1 MKHLLKLL
9 LLIFLASCS
18 TLQKK
23 TAEKFEC
30 NQINFRVG
38 SYFTDNKGITYYVCD
53 EFANNAIENYT
64 IETVREKYSGF
75 LKQEVTPTRNVH
87 DTSRM
92 DTIYK
97 FYNDKTIISFYCAK
111 HKDFLRKFKV
121 SEPLFNLYGCV
132 SAGMS
137 KEALK
142 KQFSIKDSLSD
153 TIRIGNEEQTAI
165 FTLYFKNNKINRIVS
180 TPYID

>member
-1 MKHLLKLL
+1 MKQTATFIL
-9 LLIFLASCS
+9 LLIITSCS

-30 NQINFRVG
+30 NQTNF
-38 SYFTDNKGITYYVCD
+38 STDSSFTDSKGITYYICD
-53 EFANNAIENYT
+53 KFANKAIENYT
-64 IETVREKYSGF
+64 IETVRETYSGF
-75 LKQEVTPTRNVH
+75 LKQVTTLTENIH
-87 DTSRM
+87 DTTRT

-97 FYNDKTIISFYCAK
+97 FYNDNTIISFYRAK
-111 HKDFLRKFKV
+111 HKDFLRKFEV
-121 SEPLFNLYGCV
+121 SEPVFNLYGCV

-137 KEALK
+137 KEVLK

-165 FTLYFKNNKINRIVS
+165 YTFYFRNGKVNRIVS

>member
-18 TLQKK
+18 ILQKK

-30 NQINFRVG
+30 NQISFRAD

-53 EFANNAIENYT
+53 EFANHATESYT
-64 IETVREKYSGF
+64 IKTVRKKYSGF
-75 LKQEVTPTRNVH
+75 LEQEASPTRNVH

-92 DTIYK
+92 DTIHK
-97 FYNDKTIISFYCAK
+97 FYNDKTTISFYRAK
-111 HKDFLRKFKV
+111 HKDFLRKFEV
-121 SEPLFNLYGCV
+121 SDPLFNLYGCV
-132 SAGMS
+132 AVGMS
-137 KEALK
+137 KKALK
-142 KQFSIKDSLSD
+142 NQFNIKKPLAD
-153 TIRIGNEEQTAI
+153 TIRIGNDEQTAI
-165 FTLYFKNNKINRIVS
+165 FTLYFKNNKINRIIS

>member
-1 MKHLLKLL
+1 MKHLIKLL

-18 TLQKK
+18 LLQKK
-23 TAEKFEC
+23 TTEKFEC
-30 NQINFRVG
+30 NQINFRAD
-38 SYFTDNKGITYYVCD
+38 SSFTDSKGITYFVCD
-53 EFANNAIENYT
+53 KFANNAIDSYT

-75 LKQEVTPTRNVH
+75 LKQEITPTRNVH
-87 DTSRM
+87 DTTRM

-97 FYNDKTIISFYCAK
+97 FYDDKTTISFYRAK
-111 HKDFLRKFKV
+111 HKDFLRKFEV
-121 SEPLFNLYGCV
+121 SDLLFNLYGCV
-132 SAGMS
+132 SVGMS

-142 KQFSIKDSLSD
+142 NQFNIKKPLSD
-153 TIRIGNEEQTAI
+153 TIRIGNDEQTAI